1 MAISIALPEHS
12 TVKHLINT
20 FILMFTLTLPFTF
33 GVTVLYSMLS
43 AMVDNLTQKIR

>member
-20 FILMFTLTLPFTF
+20 FILMFTLTLPFTY
-33 GVTVLYSMLS
+33 GITVYINMISS
-43 AMVDNLTQKIR
+43 TVDNMTEKIR